1 MGPTPLFG
9 ERCLCPAPTHFCPH
23 MWCVCQ
29 DVLFKHH
36 TVEGRPVSMEEVY
49 ELYWQK
55 KPYDQAGKMTNGF
68 IEVIAC
74 HVYSK

>member
-1 MGPTPLFG
+1 
-9 ERCLCPAPTHFCPH
+9 
-23 MWCVCQ
+23 MWGACQ

-68 IEVIAC
+68 IEVITC